1 MNLFSGFL
9 FFYVLVLLLIPAAV
23 LGLMGKKLKWYG
35 FAVTLAFTA
44 MVFSTPGKA
53 AFIIGFYI
61 LQLLLVMSFLAIRN
75 KVSEKWLPYLL
86 GLFVFLSVS
95 PIILAKLSGL
105 LGLHLEFLGVSYM
118 TFRAV
123 QLLIEI
129 RDGFTTD
136 VKIMDFTYFLLF
148 FPSVSSG
155 PVDRYRRFLGDING
169 VQTREEYWESLQA
182 GVRRMFTGALYN
194 FVIAG
199 LLQQYV
205 LAVLPDTFLGNWGYM
220 YGYTIF
226 LFFNFAGYSKMAIG
240 AGYILGVRMPEN
252 FNMPFLSHDL
262 KDFWARWHISLSTWL
277 RDYVYTRFVRES
289 LRKKWFKDRHTGSYI
304 GYVLTMMTMGVW
316 HGLDARYLF
325 YGAYHGLLMCL
336 NDVLDN
342 KWKRF
347 KKLKKDPVW
356 EPVLVLITFHI
367 VSFGLLVFSGRV
379 F

>member
-9 FFYVLVLLLIPAAV
+9 FFYVLILLLIPAAV

-35 FAVTLAFTA
+35 FAVTLAFTV

-75 KVSEKWLPYLL
+75 KVGEKWLPYLL
-86 GLFVFLSVS
+86 ALYVVLSVS
-95 PIILAKLSGL
+95 PIILAKLNGL
-105 LGLHLEFLGVSYM
+105 LGLPLEFLGVSYM

-136 VKIMDFTYFLLF
+136 VKILDFTYFLLF

-169 VQTREEYWESLQA
+169 VQTKEEYWESLQA
-182 GVRRMFTGALYN
+182 GVRRLFTGALYN

-205 LAVLPDTFLGNWGYM
+205 LAVLPETFLGNWGYM
-220 YGYTIF
+220 YGYTVF

-252 FNMPFLSHDL
+252 FHMPFLSHDL

-277 RDYVYTRFVRES
+277 RDYVYTR
-289 LRKKWFKDRHTGSYI
+289 
-304 GYVLTMMTMGVW
+304 
-316 HGLDARYLF
+316 
-325 YGAYHGLLMCL
+325 
-336 NDVLDN
+336 
-342 KWKRF
+342 
-347 KKLKKDPVW
+347 
-356 EPVLVLITFHI
+356 
-367 VSFGLLVFSGRV
+367 VFAEKV
-379 F
+379 V

>member
-35 FAVTLAFTA
+35 FAVTLIFTA
-44 MVFSTPGKA
+44 LVFSTPEKA
-53 AFIIGFYI
+53 AFILGFYL
-61 LQLLLVMSFLAIRN
+61 LQLLLVKGFLALQA
-75 KVSEKWLPYLL
+75 KVREQALPYLL
-86 GLFVFLSVS
+86 GIFVLLSVT
-95 PIILAKLSGL
+95 PILLAKLNGI
-105 LGLHLEFLGVSYM
+105 LGLPLEFLGVSYM

-129 RDGFTTD
+129 RDGVTTR
-136 VKIMDFTYFLLF
+136 VKLLDFTYFLLF

-155 PVDRYRRFLGDING
+155 PVDRYRRFLAD
-169 VQTREEYWESLQA
+169 VDTPQTREEYWVSLRG
-182 GVRRMFTGALYN
+182 GVYRLFTGALYN

-205 LAVLPDTFLGNWGYM
+205 LAVLPESLWGNWGYM
-220 YGYTIF
+220 YGYTLF

-289 LRKKWFKDRHTGSYI
+289 LRKKWFRDRHTGSYI
-304 GYVLTMMTMGVW
+304 GYILTMMTMGVW

-367 VSFGLLVFSGRV
+367 VAFGLLVFSGRL